1 MIPAR
6 EQSRGSTTVSLTGL
20 VLLVLV
26 TLLALGLRLYRL
38 DGQSLWYDEAFSVYL
53 ARMDLAEITARTAAD
68 IQPPL
73 YYYLLHGWIQ
83 LFGDSELSVRSL
95 SVLFGVLTVP
105 LIYALARN
113 LFRWRQ
119 AGLLAALLLA
129 VSPLHLWYS
138 QEARMYTLLT
148 FLGVLSGC
156 LLLLAMRA
164 PTRGQRI
171 GWWLAYV
178 LASIAAVYTHYFA
191 FFLLAFQAVYLL
203 IAWWA
208 AGFRPRHIVL
218 GGLAAGVSILLAYL
232 PWLPPLLTRYA
243 ADVSYWPGRLKLPE
257 IMVDIAVS
265 FVGGESVLE
274 STGLF
279 LAAGYGLIL
288 LLSIASLLQ
297 KAADSQADPGG
308 PINGRLPASYGA
320 LLFLLLYLLLPPA
333 LILALSYDSPKFNAR
348 YVMISHPAFLLLLAG
363 GLSALWQRRPGSQRN
378 IVRGVTSVLSV
389 LFLLGT
395 AAYAVRNI
403 YADPAFARSDFRSVA
418 EYLGRH
424 VGPDETVVLVSGHA
438 FPAFDYYAPDI
449 ERHLLPDE
457 PTLNTQNTLDFS
469 VAGQLNEWLADR
481 QGLWLVLWQDEVVD
495 PAGYLTA
502 MLAELGEEQ
511 PVETTFS
518 NVEVRHYRLLE
529 GAVFSEDPAIDH
541 PADFNFD
548 NRLRL
553 LGYTQTGDRQVTL
566 FWEALQPLDEDYR
579 VSLVLRDTQGQE
591 WGRWDGR
598 PSAYFYPTDRWRV
611 GRVVFGHY
619 DLALLPGSPP
629 GDYGLYVGV
638 YTEADPVGLDVLDP
652 AGAPQG
658 KRAVLGAVRLA
669 VPAVGA
675 DKVPVPNATQIG
687 LGDGLQLLGWELAQE
702 EAQPGDRLNL
712 VLVWSV
718 EAQPEG
724 EYRVRVL
731 VTDATD
737 QTWEAGI
744 FQPTNQWHPTSIW
757 LPGQAWRGQITF
769 RLPIQAQPGK
779 AVLAVQLL
787 EANGT
792 PLGPPGELGTLGVAP
807 TDRVFTP
814 PQPQLL
820 RESNVDDK
828 VMLVGADVWSD
839 PVAPG
844 GTLRLTLYWQSLAE
858 TDVPY
863 TVFVH
868 VLDAGGRVVTGHD
881 AQPRGGARPTTG
893 WVPGEYVADPHEL
906 SIPTELPPG
915 EYVLEVGMYDAG
927 VAAMPR
933 LPILGEEGEPAT
945 DRVIF
950 LVRVGQ

>member
-1 MIPAR
+1 MTPAK
-6 EQSRGSTTVSLTGL
+6 EEIRGSTTLSVAALALL
-20 VLLVLV
+20 VLL

-53 ARMDLAEITARTAAD
+53 ARMDLTEITARTAAD

-83 LFGDSELSVRSL
+83 LFGDSEFSVRSL
-95 SVLFGVLTVP
+95 SALFGIMSVP
-105 LIYALARN
+105 LAYLLAGQ
-113 LFRWRQ
+113 LFRGRL

-129 VSPLHLWYS
+129 ISPLHVWYS

-148 FLGVLSGC
+148 FLGMLSGY

-164 PTRGQRI
+164 PSSGRRI
-171 GWWLAYV
+171 GWWVAYT
-178 LASIAAVYTHYFA
+178 LTSIAAVYTHYFA
-191 FFLLAFQAVYLL
+191 FFLLAFQAIYLL
-203 IAWWA
+203 LSWWA
-208 AGFRPRHIVL
+208 AGFRPRHVVL
-218 GGLAAGVSILLAYL
+218 GGLAAGVSILVAYL
-232 PWLPPLLTRYA
+232 PWLPSLLTRYA
-243 ADVSYWPGRLKLPE
+243 ADVSYWPGQLKLLE
-257 IMVDIAVS
+257 IVVDIAVS

-274 STGLF
+274 STGILM
-279 LAAGYGLIL
+279 AAGYGLVL
-288 LLSIASLLQ
+288 LLSIVSLLQ
-297 KAADSQADPGG
+297 QAASSQGDQGAQV
-308 PINGRLPASYGA
+308 NGRLPASYGA
-320 LLFLLLYLLLPPA
+320 LLFLLLYVLLPPA
-333 LILALSYDSPKFNAR
+333 LILALSYNSPKFNAR

-363 GLSALWQRRPGSQRN
+363 GLAALWQRRPNPQGN
-378 IVRGVTSVLSV
+378 VARGVASVLSV

-395 AAYAVRNI
+395 AAFALRNT
-403 YADPAFARSDFRSVA
+403 YVDPAFARSDFRAVA
-418 EYLGRH
+418 EYLDQH
-424 VGPDETVVLVSGHA
+424 VEVDETVILVSGHA
-438 FPAFDYYAPDI
+438 FPVFDYYAPEI

-457 PTLNTQNTLDFS
+457 PTLNTENTLDFS
-469 VAGQLNEWLADR
+469 IAAQLNEWLSNR
-481 QGLWLVLWQDEVVD
+481 RGLWLVLWQDEVVD
-495 PAGYLTA
+495 PAGYLTT
-502 MLAELGEEQ
+502 MLADLGVEQ
-511 PVETTFS
+511 PVEQTFA
-518 NVEVRHYRLLE
+518 NVELRHYRLLE
-529 GAVFSEDPAIDH
+529 GAVFSQDPSIDH

-553 LGYTQTGDRQVTL
+553 LGYAQTGDRQVTL
-566 FWEALQPLDEDYR
+566 FWEALQLLEEDYR

-611 GRVVFGHY
+611 GQVVFGRY
-619 DLALLPGSPP
+619 DLNLLPGSPP

-658 KRAVLGAVRLA
+658 KRAVLGAVRLS

-675 DKVPVPNATQIG
+675 DAVQVPNPAQIT
-687 LGDGLQLLGWELAQE
+687 LGDGLVLLGWELAQE

-712 VLVWSV
+712 GLVWSV
-718 EAQPEG
+718 EAQPQG

-731 VTDATD
+731 VTDAAG

-744 FQPTNQWHPTSIW
+744 FQPTNQWHPTTIW

-769 RLPIQAQPGK
+769 RLPIQAQPGE
-779 AVLAVQLL
+779 AALAVQLL

-792 PLGPPGELGTLGVAP
+792 LLGSPGELGTLRVAP
-807 TDRVFTP
+807 TDRVFTSP
-814 PQPQLL
+814 RPQLL
-820 RESNVDDK
+820 RESNLDDK

-839 PVAPG
+839 PVPPG
-844 GTLRLTLYWQSLAE
+844 GTLRLTLYWQALAE

-868 VLDAGGRVVTGHD
+868 LLDAGGRVVAGHD

-906 SIPTELPPG
+906 SIPAELPPG
-915 EYVLEVGMYDAG
+915 EYVMEVGMYDAG
-927 VAAMPR
+927 VPTMPR
-933 LPILGEEGEPAT
+933 LPILGKEGEPAT